1 MEFLIENKEN
11 VMDDYL
17 FHLKFTASR
26 TGLKMLCLVT
36 LISAIH
42 CFTEMISTNCGLTG
56 GLSDEVETSWLLSPF
71 SSLSQLCQPGRKKQF
86 ITN

>member
-42 CFTEMISTNCGLTG
+42 CFTEMISTNCDLTG
-56 GLSDEVETSWLLSPF
+56 D
-71 SSLSQLCQPGRKKQF
+71 
-86 ITN
+86 